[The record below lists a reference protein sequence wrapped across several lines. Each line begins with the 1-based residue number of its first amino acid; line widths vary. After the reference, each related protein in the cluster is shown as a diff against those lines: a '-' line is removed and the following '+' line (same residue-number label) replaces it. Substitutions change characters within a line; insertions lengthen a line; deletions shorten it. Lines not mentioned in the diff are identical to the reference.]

1 MDSNRV
7 MVLDKGQIAEFDSP
21 SNLLADTKSIFY
33 GMAKSG
39 KWVLNNCF
47 VFYLTPLN
55 VSCNQIKIWIPTLQ
69 NKMPI

>member
-7 MVLDKGQIAEFDSP
+7 MVLDKGQIAEYDSP

-39 KWVLNNCF
+39 K
-47 VFYLTPLN
+47 
-55 VSCNQIKIWIPTLQ
+55 
-69 NKMPI
+69 